1 MAANIYRS
9 CVLTGE
15 RPSWPS
21 LQIMRPVN
29 GTSHIHNESGIV
41 AMANATA
48 ASLNPREYKDNAKV
62 PMAPSKASQGDG
74 SDRSHN
80 ITTGNV

>member
-1 MAANIYRS
+1 
-9 CVLTGE
+9 
-15 RPSWPS
+15 
-21 LQIMRPVN
+21 MRPVN
-29 GTSHIHNESGIV
+29 GISHIHNESGIV